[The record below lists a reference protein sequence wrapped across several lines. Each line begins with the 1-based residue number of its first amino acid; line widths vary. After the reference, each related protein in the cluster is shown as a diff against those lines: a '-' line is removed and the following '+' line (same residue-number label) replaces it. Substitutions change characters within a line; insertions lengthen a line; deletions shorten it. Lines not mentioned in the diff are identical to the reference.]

1 MAPVFMNE
9 YESRKPYYEK
19 YLTDV
24 AGLDISSKSDEER
37 LEMLQAYRRK
47 EYEKLADEVYDE
59 KGYDWH
65 GIPHD
70 KTLERLG
77 LDNAENLE
85 IVNAARKRV
94 N

>member
-19 YLTDV
+19 CLTDV

-65 GIPHD
+65 AIPHD

-85 IVNAARKRV
+85 IVSAARKRV